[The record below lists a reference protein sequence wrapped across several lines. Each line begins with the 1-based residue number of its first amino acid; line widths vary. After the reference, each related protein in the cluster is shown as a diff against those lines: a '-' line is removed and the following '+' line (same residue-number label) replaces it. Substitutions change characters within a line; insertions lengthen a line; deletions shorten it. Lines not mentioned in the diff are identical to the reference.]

1 LVANRLR
8 VSLNLQAE
16 NNVKL
21 WNRFAFG
28 DLQGREGFLACLS
41 YTLYRPRDIIVL
53 LNSGFLRVARAGR
66 SSLGRED
73 IEVASRQVSMDRSS
87 DLLKE
92 YDTVFPGLKLLVRHF
107 EKKSAIRTYGEVIE
121 SLSEAIDSNAYKQG
135 ESSDF
140 AVLGSGHAAFF
151 ALYSVGFIGLELI
164 GSKELS
170 FFMMVLRQT

>member
-1 LVANRLR
+1 M
-8 VSLNLQAE
+8 
-16 NNVKL
+16 
-21 WNRFAFG
+21 
-28 DLQGREGFLACLS
+28 
-41 YTLYRPRDIIVL
+41 
-53 LNSGFLRVARAGR
+53 
-66 SSLGRED
+66 
-73 IEVASRQVSMDRSS
+73 ASRQVSMDRSS